1 MKPCL
6 ALSFILASACA
17 TPQLAHTVTEVAA
30 TASHRVAS
38 SIVAV
43 ITHSPAGVHHYTAGA
58 VLPHPVNPVA
68 PGSAIAPIAYI
79 CLLSLTTVVAGSPVG
94 PHSLEK
100 RQTTVKFPSRT
111 DEFLPKTLDC
121 VSLTTVDMIVL
132 GFTVLDVANNPILVT
147 TVSGRPRPNT
157 FFSRDWELSVAAG
170 QSYSIFDIVETG
182 PNFAEVEEQSCRLRT
197 ACGVQKA
204 VVTGVPQL
212 PHHRLFT
219 YSVATVNT
227 SVAPVPYQ
235 NVDVAAPVVKEAAVP
250 EKVYTHAVVS
260 VEVPPSTEM
269 LPALSRPHVC
279 PTDPPWL
286 ESPRPSWRPTLCP
299 LVYGDRDPEYENCR
313 SSLNFVKS
321 RK

>member
-1 MKPCL
+1 MCVWVNWP
-6 ALSFILASACA
+6 APVPS
-17 TPQLAHTVTEVAA
+17 PQLAHTVTEMAA

-38 SIVAV
+38 NIVAV

-79 CLLSLTTVVAGSPVG
+79 CLLSLTTV
-94 PHSLEK
+94 
-100 RQTTVKFPSRT
+100 
-111 DEFLPKTLDC
+111 
-121 VSLTTVDMIVL
+121 DMTVL
-132 GFTVLDVANNPILVT
+132 GFTVLDVANNPILVI

-182 PNFAEVEEQSCRLRT
+182 PNFAEVEEQACRLRT
-197 ACGVQKA
+197 ACKVQQA
-204 VVTGVPQL
+204 VVTGAPHTLEQGAQL

-219 YSVATVNT
+219 
-227 SVAPVPYQ
+227 
-235 NVDVAAPVVKEAAVP
+235 
-250 EKVYTHAVVS
+250 HAVVP

-269 LPALSRPHVC
+269 LPVLSSPPVC

-299 LVYGDRDPEYENCR
+299 LVYGDRDPEYENYK